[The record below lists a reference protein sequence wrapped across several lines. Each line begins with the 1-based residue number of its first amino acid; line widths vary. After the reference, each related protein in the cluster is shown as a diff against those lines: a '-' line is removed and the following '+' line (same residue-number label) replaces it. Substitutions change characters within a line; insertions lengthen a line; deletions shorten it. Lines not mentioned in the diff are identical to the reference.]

1 MTSVRTPRVLGR
13 TLLVRLALGAAL
25 VAPVALADPATAP
38 TDLAAALREP
48 LPDSEYVDAKR
59 CVSKFLV
66 EHTEILDARRIVFR
80 GRNGRV
86 WLNQLR
92 HLCIG
97 LTGDPI
103 LSFDLHGTSICRS
116 DLMRPIERRGGA
128 APGGPCV
135 LGDFEPVT
143 DAQLEVIRESLAQ
156 ARVSLEHAA
165 PALETKP

>member
-1 MTSVRTPRVLGR
+1 MTSVGTTNVLR
-13 TLLVRLALGAAL
+13 RPLFARLALAATL
-25 VAPVALADPATAP
+25 GAPVALAEPAAAP
-38 TDLAAALREP
+38 ADLATVLREP

-59 CVSKFLV
+59 CVSKFV
-66 EHTEILDARRIVFR
+66 VDRTEILDARRIVFR

-156 ARVSLEHAA
+156 ARASLVHAA
-165 PALETKP
+165 PEVEAKP